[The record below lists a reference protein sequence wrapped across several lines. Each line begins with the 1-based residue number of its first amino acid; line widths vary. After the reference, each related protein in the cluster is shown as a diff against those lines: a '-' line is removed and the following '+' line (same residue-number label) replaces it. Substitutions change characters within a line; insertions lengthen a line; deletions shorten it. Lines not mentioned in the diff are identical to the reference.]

1 MGLRER
7 CGKLGVHI
15 LVYNLARFK
24 EEDWTYRSKKEEGY
38 MLNKIFNT
46 YYAGCGTHKSM
57 EHQLFGE
64 ASFPCIFFFDGQGNI
79 MFCSRGGYD
88 PDANTLWLLDKA
100 IAEHFNVKPTKSIT
114 ICCKCNGKG
123 YILVCGECNGTGRC
137 KPNPYKSTDESAGIC
152 TYCGGSGNGFMI
164 CPSCKGR

>member
-1 MGLRER
+1 MQDVG
-7 CGKLGVHI
+7 HI
-15 LVYNLARFK
+15 NLWSTSCLAKHRFLVYFSLTDK
-24 EEDWTYRSKKEEGY
+24 VI
-38 MLNKIFNT
+38 L
-46 YYAGCGTHKSM
+46 
-57 EHQLFGE
+57 
-64 ASFPCIFFFDGQGNI
+64 
-79 MFCSRGGYD
+79 CSVVRGGYD

-114 ICCKCNGKG
+114 ICCKCKGKG